1 MSPGLKIIFKTSSDD
16 ISDGLS
22 FGSDIIR
29 WWKESSSKI
38 LLHPIP
44 RQIAGDLSVMWLTF
58 YCFPK
63 NSLTHVIKRRFWK
76 FIWLK
81 LKCKWFSCIS
91 KVPIEKNYF
100 DNYDRYYFCKQTTCK
115 KWMLIGKINCTKTRK
130 PSWSYQ
136 MQIFVHVE
144 KLTQIRSR
152 FLKSRSG
159 VSFLCVRGPFS
170 FATPLLASSHL
181 NEIAQ
186 MGF

>member
-1 MSPGLKIIFKTSSDD
+1 MVEREQFENFTTTLSPVN
-16 ISDGLS
+16 
-22 FGSDIIR
+22 R
-29 WWKESSSKI
+29 WWSFSHMI
-38 LLHPIP
+38 DIH
-44 RQIAGDLSVMWLTF
+44 
-58 YCFPK
+58 
-63 NSLTHVIKRRFWK
+63 LTHVIRRGSWK
-76 FIWLK
+76 YIWLK

-100 DNYDRYYFCKQTTCK
+100 DNYDRYYFCKRTTCK
-115 KWMLIGKINCTKTRK
+115 KWMLIAKINCTKTRK

-181 NEIAQ
+181 NEMAQ